1 MKKLFELYNKFIN
14 GSLNIHGILLTPIA
28 MDDNTITFEM
38 DNPEDISYS
47 EECLKGYL
55 MENTDKFKT
64 VLGLPRLNLNPKI
77 SNADTLYIN
86 WDLKNKIEDY
96 LNSVNVLTL
105 KHNDTINKIYIEH
118 SDFDI
123 VIQDETKVKISNYV
137 NPIKST
143 IDYGTGEKPT
153 ILMKAIEM
161 YEYNQS
167 QHRYDET
174 DESYL
179 GIDSILNEEEALV
192 DPDWMVQYV
201 VTYFD

>member
-28 MDDNTITFEM
+28 MDHTSITFEM
-38 DNPEDISYS
+38 DNPEDISYTKD
-47 EECLKGYL
+47 CLQGYL
-55 MENTDKFKT
+55 MDNIDGFKRL
-64 VLGLPRLNLNPKI
+64 LGDPKLKLIPRI
-77 SNADTLYIN
+77 SNAETLYIN

-123 VIQDETKVKISNYV
+123 VLQDDNKVKISNYV

-143 IDYGTGEKPT
+143 VNYGTGEKPT

-161 YEYNQS
+161 YEYNQH

-179 GIDSILNEEEALV
+179 GIDSILNEEKALV

>member
-14 GSLNIHGILLTPIA
+14 GSLNIHGLLLTPIA
-28 MDDNTITFEM
+28 MDDNSITFEM
-38 DNPEDISYS
+38 DNPQDISYS
-47 EECLKGYL
+47 KDCLQGYL

-86 WDLKNKIEDY
+86 WALKNKIEDY

-118 SDFDI
+118 NDFDI

-143 IDYGTGEKPT
+143 IDYGVGEKPT

-179 GIDSILNEEEALV
+179 GVDSILNEEKALV